1 MTTRRRQLKAHLA
14 FAQDRIADLVSE
26 AVSRENELWSTKDLL
41 FDLGY
46 YATGGVY
53 VQTDAARKA
62 QGATVEAAHIA
73 GRNQALTTV
82 IDALG
87 LKEYASPIPAF
98 REGKAA
104 GYTDPIDAFWA
115 DLNTALEVRAERA
128 LAAARAAAEVK
139 VTRLTKDAYAPG
151 DRVILIPTTPPVPTD
166 NGDTL
171 TFFGAPTKDTAP
183 KPSKAKKGGKK

>member
-1 MTTRRRQLKAHLA
+1 MTTRRRQLKADLT
-14 FAQDRIADLVSE
+14 FAQGRIADLVSE
-26 AVSRENELWSTKDLL
+26 AVSRENKLWSAQDLL

-46 YATGGVY
+46 RATNGIY

-62 QGATVEAAHIA
+62 QGATVKAAHIA

-98 REGKAA
+98 HEGKAA

-128 LAAARAAAEVK
+128 LAAERAAAEVK
-139 VTRLTKDAYAPG
+139 VANL
-151 DRVILIPTTPPVPTD
+151 
-166 NGDTL
+166 N
-171 TFFGAPTKDTAP
+171 
-183 KPSKAKKGGKK
+183 KGGKK